1 MSIAWHP
8 KRWWNVSCQ
17 KMRKKKQKQFV
28 LSNAFN
34 TSEKYNLK
42 VPRHFV
48 IQRLDIVIKVL

>member
-17 KMRKKKQKQFV
+17 KMRKKKQKQFL

-42 VPRHFV
+42 VPRHFCNT
-48 IQRLDIVIKVL
+48 KT